1 MVSKT
6 VISLTAVRILKYEML
21 QVNKVLVI
29 APKKVAEGTWGT
41 EAQKWDHLQDL
52 RISTILGTETQRKAA
67 AEKIADV
74 YIINRENV
82 VWLKDLYLNDWPFDM
97 VIVDEASSFK
107 SHTAKRF
114 KALAAE
120 SCRVKRMVLLTGT
133 PTPNGLLDL
142 WSQIFLLDGGER
154 LQKRFTWYRDI
165 YFEPDTRGAYGQVF
179 SYRPKKGSEET
190 ILKKISDI
198 CISMKA
204 EDYLSLPDIIYDT
217 VPVILDPKAERAY
230 REMERQMILDLPED
244 GDMITALS
252 AAALSTKLL
261 QLSNGAVYDECRAVH
276 HIHDCKLDA
285 LSELIEGLK
294 DRGKSV
300 LVFYQFQHD
309 MDRILGRLH
318 DTPRIVACTLDGPD
332 AIDDWNAGEI
342 DVLLAH
348 PASAS
353 YGLNLQA
360 GGSHIVW
367 FGLTWN
373 YEQYVQANARLHRQ
387 GQTDKVIVHHLVC
400 QGTRDADVMRALE
413 HKDQAQQ
420 YVLDSLKARIRE
432 VRKTDPDLNTEQ
444 DQELRQAR
452 GFMNDLW
459 QSEKKYFFPPAG
471 QDSDDP
477 YWPNLVTEACELGK
491 KHGET
496 LFTKT
501 MINAFMDYCEKR
513 QKDGKDEQKS
523 QV

>member
-1 MVSKT
+1 M
-6 VISLTAVRILKYEML
+6 ISLTAVRILKYDML

-41 EAQKWDHLQDL
+41 EAQKWDHLGDL
-52 RISTILGTETQRKAA
+52 RISTVLGSEAQRKAA
-67 AEKIADV
+67 LAAKADV

-82 VWLKDLYLNDWPFDM
+82 VWLRDLYRNAWPFDM

-114 KALAAE
+114 KALASV
-120 SCRVKRMVLLTGT
+120 SCHIRRTVLLTGT
-133 PTPNGLLDL
+133 PTPNGLMDL

-165 YFEPDTRGAYGQVF
+165 YFEPDIRGAYGQVY

-190 ILKKISDI
+190 ILNKVSDI

-217 VPVILDPKAERAY
+217 VPVVLDKKAETAY
-230 REMERQMILDLPED
+230 REMERKMVLDLPED
-244 GDMITALS
+244 DEMITALS

-261 QLSNGAVYDECRAVH
+261 QLSNGAVYDADGSVHAVH
-276 HIHDCKLDA
+276 ECKLDA
-285 LSELIEGLK
+285 LSELVEGLHE
-294 DRGKSV
+294 RGKSA

-309 MDRILGRLH
+309 LDRILTRMH
-318 DTPRIVACTLDGPD
+318 DMPKIVAYMLDSPD
-332 AIDDWNAGEI
+332 VIRMWNDGEI

-360 GGSHIVW
+360 GGNHIIW

-387 GQTDKVIVHHLVC
+387 GQTEKVIVHHLVS
-400 QGTRDADVMRALE
+400 QGTRDTDVMKALE
-413 HKDQAQQ
+413 HKDEAQQ
-420 YVLDSLKARIRE
+420 YVLDSLKARIRR
-432 VRKTDPDLNTEQ
+432 VRD
-444 DQELRQAR
+444 
-452 GFMNDLW
+452 
-459 QSEKKYFFPPAG
+459 AG
-471 QDSDDP
+471 
-477 YWPNLVTEACELGK
+477 
-491 KHGET
+491 
-496 LFTKT
+496 
-501 MINAFMDYCEKR
+501 
-513 QKDGKDEQKS
+513 
-523 QV
+523 

>member
-1 MVSKT
+1 M
-6 VISLTAVRILKYEML
+6 ISLTAVRILKYERL

-29 APKKVAEGTWGT
+29 APKKVAEGTWST
-41 EAQKWDHLQDL
+41 EAQKWDHLRDL
-52 RISTILGTETQRKAA
+52 RISTILGTETQRKTAA
-67 AEKIADV
+67 GKTADV
-74 YIINRENV
+74 YVINRENV
-82 VWLKDLYLNDWPFDM
+82 VWLKDLYRNDWPFDM

-114 KALAAE
+114 RALAAE
-120 SCRVKRMVLLTGT
+120 SCHISRMVLLTGT
-133 PTPNGLLDL
+133 PSPNGLMDL

-154 LQKRFTWYRDI
+154 LQKRYTWFRDI
-165 YFEPDTRGAYGQVF
+165 YFEPDLRGSAGQVF

-217 VPVILDPKAERAY
+217 VPVVLDPKAEKAY
-230 REMERQMILDLPED
+230 REMEKKMVLDLPED

-252 AAALSTKLL
+252 AATLSTKLL
-261 QLSNGAVYDECRAVH
+261 QLSNGAVYDEFRNVH
-276 HIHDCKLDA
+276 RIHDCKIDA

-294 DRGKSV
+294 DRGKSA

-309 MDRILGRLH
+309 IDRILERLH
-318 DTPRIVACTLDGPD
+318 DTPKITACMLDGPD
-332 AIDDWNAGEI
+332 AIDAWNNKEI

-387 GQTDKVIVHHLVC
+387 GQTDKVIVHHLVS

-420 YVLDSLKARIRE
+420 YVLESLKARI
-432 VRKTDPDLNTEQ
+432 KQ
-444 DQELRQAR
+444 IKA
-452 GFMNDLW
+452 
-459 QSEKKYFFPPAG
+459 
-471 QDSDDP
+471 
-477 YWPNLVTEACELGK
+477 EA
-491 KHGET
+491 
-496 LFTKT
+496 
-501 MINAFMDYCEKR
+501 
-513 QKDGKDEQKS
+513 
-523 QV
+523 

>member
-1 MVSKT
+1 M
-6 VISLTAVRILKYEML
+6 ISLTAVRILKYERL
-21 QVNKVLVI
+21 QVTKALVI

-41 EAQKWDHLQDL
+41 EARKWDHLQDL
-52 RISTILGTETQRKAA
+52 RISTVLGTEKQRKEAL
-67 AEKIADV
+67 ERTADV
-74 YIINRENV
+74 YVVNRENV
-82 VWLKDLYLNDWPFDM
+82 VWLKDLYRNDWPFDM

-120 SCRVKRMVLLTGT
+120 NGHIRRMVLLTGT
-133 PTPNGLLDL
+133 PTPNGLMDI

-154 LQKRFTWYRDI
+154 LQKRYTWFRDI
-165 YFEPDTRGAYGQVF
+165 YFEPDLRGSYGQIF

-204 EDYLSLPDIIYDT
+204 EDYLTLPDMVYDT
-217 VPVILDPKAERAY
+217 VPVVLDPKAEKAY
-230 REMERQMILDLPED
+230 REMERQMALELPED
-244 GDMITALS
+244 EEMVTAMS

-261 QLSNGAVYDECRAVH
+261 QLSNGAVYDENRTVH

-294 DRGKSV
+294 ERGKSA

-309 MDRILGRLH
+309 MDRILKRMH

-332 AIDDWNAGEI
+332 AIEAWNCGEI

-360 GGSHIVW
+360 GGSHVIW

-387 GQTDKVIVHHLVC
+387 GQKETVIIHHLVS
-400 QGTRDADVMRALE
+400 QGTRDADVIKALGR
-413 HKDQAQQ
+413 KDEAQQ
-420 YVLDSLKARIRE
+420 YMLDSLKARIRSIQ
-432 VRKTDPDLNTEQ
+432 K
-444 DQELRQAR
+444 
-452 GFMNDLW
+452 G
-459 QSEKKYFFPPAG
+459 
-471 QDSDDP
+471 
-477 YWPNLVTEACELGK
+477 EA
-491 KHGET
+491 
-496 LFTKT
+496 
-501 MINAFMDYCEKR
+501 
-513 QKDGKDEQKS
+513 
-523 QV
+523 